1 MDFTEF
7 FKNDAVQNTDTVTL
21 YLANVSFLRDENNY
35 RKACS
40 LLSED
45 RRAKA
50 DRYKSE
56 KDRLLS
62 VCAGLMLNF
71 VFSKNGIIAPK
82 VATGENGKPYL
93 ESGELFFNI
102 SHSGEYVL
110 CAVSKTPTGCD
121 VEKEGGVNLNLA
133 KRFFDEEEYNTL
145 ISAEGKEQEELFY
158 RFWTL
163 KESFIKAVG
172 LGMKLPLN
180 KFRINLSDSI
190 SVVSD
195 YGKPYSFSEFDTV
208 EGYRI
213 AVCTES
219 DKIKTD
225 LKIIGAKELL

>member
-1 MDFTEF
+1 MDFTELF
-7 FKNDAVQNTDTVTL
+7 ENAAGHNTDTVTL
-21 YLANVSFLRDENNY
+21 YLANVSFLKDENAY
-35 RKACS
+35 RKAYS
-40 LLSED
+40 LLNEE
-45 RRAKA
+45 RRLKA
-50 DRYKSE
+50 DRYKNE

-71 VFSKNGIIAPK
+71 IFAENGIAAPA
-82 VATGENGKPYL
+82 VLTGENGKPYL

-121 VEKEGGVNLNLA
+121 IEKEDAVNLNLV
-133 KRFFDEEEYNTL
+133 KRFFDEAEYNTL
-145 ISAEGKEQEELFY
+145 ISAGEKEQKELFY

-180 KFRINLSDSI
+180 KFRINLSDKI

-195 YGKPYSFSEFDTV
+195 YDKPYSFSEFGV
-208 EGYRI
+208 IEGYRI

-219 DKIKTD
+219 EKIKAE